1 MSLAVV
7 ARKDFEDAARS
18 KMLWAITALFV
29 LTTAGGMYALNFL
42 FDEQSATG
50 AVQWLSAPAS
60 LVVPLAAIVVGYL
73 AIAGERESGSI
84 KILLGLPHT
93 RRDVVLGKLVGRTG
107 VVAVATVVAFAVGA
121 VVLLVQYGSLPLVEF
136 ALLGLLTFFF
146 AMVFV
151 GIAIG
156 FSAFTKTRSRAMAGA
171 IGIFFLFQ
179 FLWSF
184 VPVAIYYLLEG
195 SIPNPFAEPL
205 PAWYFLLQLL
215 NPSNA
220 YGAASG
226 LFIDS
231 AGTQSVVVGPSGET
245 TTGAAPSLADLVQG
259 GTVPFYL
266 DEWFSLVILAAWLV
280 VPVAIGYWRFRDA
293 DLS

>member
-1 MSLAVV
+1 MSWAVV

-18 KMLWAITALFV
+18 RMLWAITALFV
-29 LTTAGGMYALNFL
+29 LTTAGGMYALNIA
-42 FDEQSATG
+42 FDEQSATS
-50 AVQWLSAPAS
+50 AIRWLGSPAS

-93 RRDVVLGKLVGRTG
+93 RRDVVIGKLLGRTG
-107 VVAVATVVAFAVGA
+107 VVAVATVVAFAAGA
-121 VVLLVQYGSLPLVEF
+121 VVLLVQYGSLPFVKF
-136 ALLGLLTFFF
+136 ALLGALTFFF

-179 FLWSF
+179 FVWSV
-184 VPVAIYYLLEG
+184 VPLGIYYLLEG
-195 SIPNPFAEPL
+195 SIPDPLGGNL
-205 PAWYFLLQLL
+205 PAWYFLVQLL

-220 YGAASG
+220 YAAASG

-231 AGTQSVVVGPSGET
+231 AGVKNALIGPVGESGQT
-245 TTGAAPSLADLVQG
+245 IADFVQG

-266 DEWFSLVILAAWLV
+266 TEWFSLVVLVAWLV
-280 VPVAIGYWRFRDA
+280 VPVAIGYWRFNNA